1 MLTKNITI
9 KPGCPSLSSFIQ
21 TILSVLESH
30 QILRRR
36 ARGLYRRSGISP
48 CPEDLSSIQML
59 VEIIASSGGFCKRI
73 ERGTGRI
80 GDPLTQRRDWLRDF
94 MKTADE
100 NAAGA
105 DYTNCLLSF
114 GRKHGMISSVGG
126 AVEHRLGRRR
136 ADPQSNHSLSREA
149 EGTGPMKP
157 GNLRRRAARCQF
169 LRPSAGG

>member
-1 MLTKNITI
+1 
-9 KPGCPSLSSFIQ
+9 
-21 TILSVLESH
+21 
-30 QILRRR
+30 
-36 ARGLYRRSGISP
+36 
-48 CPEDLSSIQML
+48 ML

-157 GNLRRRAARCQF
+157 GNLRRCSRKVPIPAAWSRQMRWRHAPGCRRGVF
-169 LRPSAGG
+169 FCGVKDCRGIPGRIFHVRKD